1 MKFVNWG
8 GEHALVSHTWL
19 NSLIVEMTAV
29 NRSIMVTGKDDCF
42 DDVLDKLDA
51 SVNNAFTSY
60 HAQEWV

>member
-1 MKFVNWG
+1 M
-8 GEHALVSHTWL
+8 SHTWL